1 MSAIA
6 TTNAARFM
14 AALRRLRFG
23 VVDLA
28 AFLLRHWLMTLL
40 ALGLYGVAWHML
52 YVNLSPSLPYTL
64 IWLERGKLPV
74 RGDLMVYRC
83 CAHSDGITP
92 PNLLLFKKVAGL
104 EGDIIEV
111 HDRTVYVNGMLIGM
125 AKERAS
131 TGKKLSPILSDPDA
145 DIQLQ
150 LIPPG
155 FYFAQGLTE
164 DSFDSRYRQSGLVAH
179 SAIVGV
185 AHPIF

>member
-1 MSAIA
+1 MSTIA
-6 TTNAARFM
+6 TTPVARFIV
-14 AALRRLRFG
+14 ALRRLRFG
-23 VVDLA
+23 AVDLA
-28 AFLLRHWLMTLL
+28 AFLIRHWLVTLL
-40 ALGLYGVAWHML
+40 VLGLYGTAWHML

-64 IWLERGKLPV
+64 IWLERGKLPL

-83 CAHSDGITP
+83 CANSEGITP

-131 TGKKLSPILSDPDA
+131 TGRKLNPILYDQEA

-164 DSFDSRYRQSGLVAH
+164 DSFDSRYRQSGLVAR